1 MTRLLPA
8 ALLAATLPAGAVHAE
23 EWKHEVA
30 PYVFG
35 AAMDGRTGVG
45 NAVVDVNASF
55 SDIVENLETGFMGA
69 YRGTYGR
76 YSITFDGI
84 FMALGANG
92 RGPSGFVSGD
102 VDLDQLALEADF
114 GYALT
119 EQFTVFAGLRYNDL
133 SVKTKVVGPLGERR
147 REGDESWIDP
157 VVGAHFT
164 LPLSDQWSVN
174 LRGDVGGFGVGS
186 DLAWQGIATLRWQAT
201 ASFGV
206 LAAYRYIQMD
216 YEDGSGNEA
225 FIYDVSISG
234 PALGV
239 VFTF

>member
-1 MTRLLPA
+1 MTVKIKAAALVA
-8 ALLAATLPAGAVHAE
+8 ALLVAPAYAE

-35 AAMDGRTGVG
+35 AAMDGRSGVG
-45 NAVVDVNASF
+45 NAVVDIDAGF
-55 SDIVENLETGFMGA
+55 SDILDNLETGFMGM

-76 YSITFDGI
+76 YSVTFDGI

-92 RGPSGFVSGD
+92 TGPSGFATGD
-102 VDLDQLALEADF
+102 VDMDQLALEADF
-114 GYALT
+114 GYAVT

-133 SVKTKVVGPLGERR
+133 SLETSTVGPLGSRS
-147 REGDESWIDP
+147 REASKSWIDP

-164 LPLSDQWSVN
+164 LPLSDPWSLN

-186 DLAWQGIATLRWQAT
+186 ELAWQGIATLRWQAT
-201 ASFGV
+201 PSFGV
-206 LAAYRYIQMD
+206 LAAYRYIDMD
-216 YEDGSGNEA
+216 YEDGDGNAA

-234 PALGV
+234 PALGF